1 MRIVLALIASLLMS
15 SCSITKRVVQ
25 PVEPIEKGAS
35 ICIEINS
42 LVIEEDVLAVI
53 QSGVQ
58 RNGFK
63 PRLYRKIPDD
73 CRYSLTYVAHQKWD
87 FVKILSSADIR
98 LFDKNEL
105 IGSVEYRLPAGIF
118 GSGGVNPEKFES
130 TDGKLSPLIDQLF
143 SLANR

>member
-1 MRIVLALIASLLMS
+1 MRIIIFTALLLLTG
-15 SCSITKRVVQ
+15 CSITKRVVP
-25 PVEPIEKGAS
+25 PVDPIEKGAS

-53 QSGVQ
+53 QSGVR
-58 RNGFK
+58 RNGFR
-63 PRLYRKIPDD
+63 PRLYRKVPDD

-98 LFDKNEL
+98 LFDENEL

-143 SLANR
+143 ALANK